1 MRFRFDMPGET
12 YSKNKESF
20 KRILARHG
28 LRWRGSL
35 DRPFWASGTERV
47 DRGRRE
53 ALEAAAAGAT
63 PRADGTGDRLDRDLR
78 MDFEGIVTVETV
90 TLAAVIGQDD
100 DSHVTLP
107 TSPFAVA
114 AVGKSAHIRMDL
126 P

>member
-1 MRFRFDMPGET
+1 
-12 YSKNKESF
+12 
-20 KRILARHG
+20 
-28 LRWRGSL
+28 
-35 DRPFWASGTERV
+35 
-47 DRGRRE
+47 
-53 ALEAAAAGAT
+53 
-63 PRADGTGDRLDRDLR
+63 